1 MMTADYPDN
10 NASDYGQRAAS
21 ADPARYPG
29 NGLRRLS
36 FAALVVL
43 TGLAGTYAMQAIL
56 GANGLSLLERVVLVP
71 FTITFS
77 WIAIAFWSCVIGCL
91 LWLLRREPMTLRR
104 IASTTPEAPIEA
116 RTAVVMPIHNEAVNR
131 VAAGLEA
138 NIGEL
143 EAMGCADSF
152 DVYLLSDSTDDAI
165 AAAERQACAAIRE
178 RRGDRVRLY
187 YRCRDNNRGR
197 KAGNIADFCQRWG
210 AHYDYMIILDA
221 DSLMTGESMLGLVRG
236 MQANPQ
242 AGLIQTVPLPV
253 RSRTFFARFLQFA
266 ATLHS
271 PILAAG
277 FSFWQTNTANY
288 WGHNA
293 ILRVS
298 AFRQCCGL
306 PDLPGSPPLG
316 GEILSHDFVEAALM
330 RRGGWHCYLFTG
342 IRGSYEEVPANMLDF
357 AKRDRRWTQG
367 NLQHMRVLP
376 SRGLHGL
383 SRLHMGMGVLAFTAS
398 LLWLVMLG
406 LSTVDAVWRAVE
418 PNGFF
423 TQANQL
429 FPDWPTSRPG
439 LMGSLLVAT
448 VIVLVLPKVLAL
460 LLGLLRERRAY
471 GGGGCL
477 VASGV
482 LELAF
487 SVLIAP
493 IMMIFHSSFVIGVLT
508 GRRVNWNPQV
518 RGGRALSWWE
528 AFRRGLPAMA
538 LGMVWGGVTWL
549 WAPQF
554 FMWLLPVVSG
564 MVLAA
569 PVIRLSSSP
578 LLGHWVRRVG
588 LFRTPADTNP
598 PDVVVRLEQLLAE
611 GPTWVAHSDT
621 QPLALPDECPREMPV
636 QRLGRA
642 NGDPKSSPLARPVGH
657 LGSDQ
662 SEGTPFQRLLTRLS

>member
-1 MMTADYPDN
+1 MFGRTMTAENKAGAQTTP
-10 NASDYGQRAAS
+10 S
-21 ADPARYPG
+21 ALAENVRYPG
-29 NGLRRLS
+29 NRLRRLL
-36 FAALVVL
+36 FAVLVL
-43 TGLAGTYAMQAIL
+43 ATGAAGTYAMHAIL
-56 GANGLSLLERVVLVP
+56 GADGLSILEGMALLP

-104 IASTTPEAPIEA
+104 MQPVDSEQPIEA
-116 RTAVVMPIHNEAVNR
+116 RTAVVMPVHNETVER
-131 VAAGLEA
+131 VAAGVEA
-138 NIGEL
+138 NIAELQSTGHGE
-143 EAMGCADSF
+143 CF
-152 DVYLLSDSTDDAI
+152 DAYVLSDSTDDAI
-165 AAAERQACAAIRE
+165 ADAERQACAAIRE
-178 RRGDRVRLY
+178 RAGDTVRLF
-187 YRCRDNNRGR
+187 YRRRDDNRGR
-197 KAGNIADFCQRWG
+197 KAGNIADFCRRWG
-210 AHYDYMIILDA
+210 AYYDYMIILDA
-221 DSLMTGESMLGLVRG
+221 DSLMTGESMLALVRG
-236 MQANPQ
+236 MQANPA

-271 PILAAG
+271 PVLAAG

-293 ILRVS
+293 ILRVT
-298 AFRQCCGL
+298 AFRECCGL
-306 PDLPGSPPLG
+306 PDLPGQPPLG

-376 SRGLHGL
+376 ARGLHWL

-398 LLWLVMLG
+398 MLWLIMLG
-406 LSTVDAVWRAVE
+406 LSTVDAVWRAVDPE
-418 PNGFF
+418 GFF
-423 TQANQL
+423 TRPNQL
-429 FPDWPTSRPG
+429 FPDWPTSKPG
-439 LMGSLLVAT
+439 LMGMLLVVT

-471 GGGGCL
+471 GGAFRL
-477 VASGV
+477 LLSGI

-493 IMMIFHSSFVIGVLT
+493 IMMIFHSSFVVGVLM
-508 GRRVNWNPQV
+508 GGRVNWNPQA
-518 RGGRALSWWE
+518 REGRILPWSE
-528 AFRRGLPAMA
+528 AFRRGLPAMV
-538 LGMVWGGVTWL
+538 LGTLWGGVTWL

-554 FMWLLPVVSG
+554 FVWLLPVVVG

-569 PVIRLSSSP
+569 PIIRISSSP
-578 LLGHWVRRVG
+578 LLGRWARRAG

-598 PDVVVRLEQLLAE
+598 PEVVVRVEQLLAE
-611 GPTWVAHSDT
+611 GPALAPAQGTR
-621 QPLALPDECPREMPV
+621 PLPLLAERPRDMPV
-636 QRLGRA
+636 QRLRRRPDSQA
-642 NGDPKSSPLARPVGH
+642 PAVPLGAPPRVG
-657 LGSDQ
+657 GG
-662 SEGTPFQRLLTRLS
+662 ER